1 MLKTTIFTHRLHVSL
16 ARFFFCWWR
25 HNRLLMTSQW
35 PDNGDA
41 ITRIMISNSLDIDF
55 IHGDI
60 HGGSCKKYQSLVLV
74 CGCGNLSIPSI
85 AISAWSGAAEGQAKC
100 TASPFSDL
108 DPRSQLW
115 HWITKI
121 ACLHDKVGTTR
132 PSLQNLAAIPLV
144 MLITWLDFGGILLK
158 FFFGI
163 FCLNISDGFFF
174 KVKHSIGHIS
184 GMAGPNDMKQ
194 KGGASVGY
202 WVNYIWPSLLTSPMT
217 LTLDFS
223 RSNFQIAVSPELL
236 SDWCETK
243 RGKSSRYWTVWTCPL
258 TTPVTLTLKFQ
269 GQSLK

>member
-1 MLKTTIFTHRLHVSL
+1 MKDAKNDDLYTSSPCLTCSI
-16 ARFFFCWWR
+16 FFFCWWR

-41 ITRIMISNSLDIDF
+41 ITRIVISNSLDIDF

-144 MLITWLDFGGILLK
+144 MLITWLDFGEILLK

-163 FCLNISDGFFF
+163 FCLNISELYQNIPYIRRFQ
-174 KVKHSIGHIS
+174 V
-184 GMAGPNDMKQ
+184 
-194 KGGASVGY
+194 V
-202 WVNYIWPSLLTSPMT
+202 VNCCLHEFNLFEEICVTLVIPLRWTAWKSNHLEKPM
-217 LTLDFS
+217 
-223 RSNFQIAVSPELL
+223 
-236 SDWCETK
+236 
-243 RGKSSRYWTVWTCPL
+243 PL
-258 TTPVTLTLKFQ
+258 TRRIPPYPYNVNTHDICRSCGYRASCDTQ
-269 GQSLK
+269 INSLRPSDAYMRQ